1 VKRTAVAVGSRNLQ
15 ETVRKYCPGLVK
27 ALGIHLLQGREDVK
41 VQNMSHLESDPSR
54 NCAIGIHYIPFSRIQ
69 FLSSIL

>member
-27 ALGIHLLQGREDVK
+27 ALGIPLLHGREDV
-41 VQNMSHLESDPSR
+41 N
-54 NCAIGIHYIPFSRIQ
+54 FT
-69 FLSSIL
+69 F